1 MYLDGTEI
9 TDFGMSFGIGLPM
22 GKGLSDLNVGL
33 EYGIKGEVTDTLVEE
48 KYINLKLSLSL
59 GDKWFRKRKI
69 D

>member
-1 MYLDGTEI
+1 
-9 TDFGMSFGIGLPM
+9 
-22 GKGLSDLNVGL
+22 V
-33 EYGIKGEVTDTLVEE
+33 EYGIKGEATDTLIEE